1 MGLGSQKGAGCG
13 SRAQSRLRSR
23 VPVSLAVGAPELVPT
38 LFKLGSA
45 VTVSRAR
52 DVALTTLSYQLRHSS
67 RLYSTA
73 LSRLYEAGVA
83 SAQRRA
89 AVQV

>member
-1 MGLGSQKGAGCG
+1 M
-13 SRAQSRLRSR
+13 
-23 VPVSLAVGAPELVPT
+23 SLAVGAPELVPT

-52 DVALTTLSYQLRHSS
+52 DVALTTLGYQLRHNT

-73 LSRLYEAGVA
+73 LSRLCEAGIA